1 VVHKIGEIEGLQRKA
16 FYLEVISSFAA
27 KLLGANSSD
36 DIAWL
41 VAKHAVGKLGY
52 VDCIVYLLDEK
63 KSRLYQR
70 AAHGPKNPVAFDIE
84 NPIVIKMGKGIVG
97 SVAKTGVGEIV
108 GDTSLDARYIID
120 DENRASEITIPILA
134 KNEVIGIIDSE
145 HPDKNFFSQDDFEV
159 LTTIASMTSAK
170 LGQVKIQEE
179 LQMHKRLLEDK
190 VKAKTQQLQMTILE
204 LRKSNREILDRDKE
218 KEILLREIHHR
229 VKNNLQILTSLMNLQ
244 ASVSNNDVVKGMLK
258 ECQRRILSM
267 AAIHE
272 QLYMGGN
279 MAEIEVRSYM
289 VQITDSI
296 LHSFGASERVNLI
309 INVGVSSFDIAT
321 SIPLGLMVNEL
332 VVNALKH
339 GLKDVAGELSIS
351 VSCEGD
357 SVVLIV
363 RDNGSGFDT
372 SVKKSGS
379 LGMELIKILTEQLE
393 GEVTFD
399 SGESGT
405 TCRLAFPARQFC

>member
-1 VVHKIGEIEGLQRKA
+1 MVGKISEIEGLQRKA

-27 KLLGANSSD
+27 KLLSANSSD

-63 KSRLYQR
+63 KSQLYQR
-70 AAHGPKNPVAFDIE
+70 AAHGPKNPEAFDIE

-108 GDTSLDARYIID
+108 DDTSLDARYIID
-120 DENRASEITIPILA
+120 DEDRASEITIPILA

-170 LGQVKIQEE
+170 LAQVNIQEE
-179 LQMHKRLLEDK
+179 LQMHKLLLEDK
-190 VKAKTQQLQMTILE
+190 VKAKTQQLQKTILE
-204 LRKSNREILDRDKE
+204 LRKSNDEIFDRNKE
-218 KEILLREIHHR
+218 KDILLKEIHHR

-244 ASVSNNDVVKGMLK
+244 ASASNNDMVTDVIRKS
-258 ECQRRILSM
+258 QQRILSM

-272 QLYMGGN
+272 QLYASEN
-279 MAEIEVRSYM
+279 MAEIEVRQYM
-289 VQITDSI
+289 KAITDSL
-296 LHSFGASERVNLI
+296 LHSYGASERVNLI
-309 INVGVSSFDIAT
+309 FEVVDSCFDIAT
-321 SIPLGLMVNEL
+321 SIPLGLILNEL
-332 VVNALKH
+332 VANALQH
-339 GLKDVAGELSIS
+339 GIKDSAGELCIS
-351 VSCEGD
+351 VSFEGD
-357 SVVLIV
+357 SAVLVV
-363 RDNGSGFDT
+363 RDNGSGFNTEANKGD
-372 SVKKSGS
+372 S
-379 LGMELIKILTEQLE
+379 LGMELIKTLTEQLE

-399 SGESGT
+399 SGKSGT
-405 TCRLAFPARQFC
+405 TCRLVFPAKQFC